1 MLLLALALAPVTV
14 IIWYILF
21 MDKLNKEPWKMLF
34 RTFVFGIVS
43 IIPAIILEVVG
54 SQYLGPVDNAGKAWI
69 EAFIIVALSE
79 ELCKYF
85 FLRKFLFKRSEF
97 DEPYDGIVYAVMISM
112 GFAALENV
120 MYVFQGGV
128 TVAILRMFTAVPA
141 HAMFGILMGYWVGR
155 AKMENKPIFNLIGLG
170 SAILFHGLY
179 DLFLL
184 SEYIPGQFFGAM
196 ISLVIGLVLARSAM
210 RIHEKYEFK
219 KDKNSSDVV

>member
-21 MDKLNKEPWKMLF
+21 KDKLNKEPWKMLF

-85 FLRKFLFKRSEF
+85 FLRKFVFKRSEF

-128 TVAILRMFTAVPA
+128 TAAILRMFTAVPA

-184 SEYIPGQFFGAM
+184 SEYIPEQFFGAM

-210 RIHEKYEFK
+210 RIHGKYEFK
-219 KDKNSSDVV
+219 KDENSSDVV